1 MLTTIEKA
9 KSLLGIQAED
19 GSSDGQLSLYLAA
32 ATSAIE
38 TYCRRSFRLQE
49 YMDRKHD
56 GTRGKYLLLEGY
68 PILQVSEVQLDG
80 VDISDYETA
89 SEKGM
94 LFRKDGWCAADRQI
108 TLSYTAGYVLPGNAS
123 AENPQTLPESLELAC
138 ILFCQTLMRTPGVTS
153 ERVGDL
159 AVTYA
164 NEGDGLPSAVK
175 SLVDPYRRWG

>member
-9 KSLLGIQAED
+9 KSMLGIPADDDSAE
-19 GSSDGQLSLYLAA
+19 GQLTLYLAA

-49 YMDRKHD
+49 YNDRKHD
-56 GTRGKYLLLEGY
+56 GTSGRYLLLQGY
-68 PILQVSEVQLDG
+68 PILQVSKVQIDG
-80 VDISDYETA
+80 VDIMDYEIV
-89 SEKGM
+89 SDKGM

-108 TLSYTAGYVLPGNAS
+108 TLTYTAGYVLPGDAT
-123 AENPQTLPESLELAC
+123 ADNPQTLPEALELAC

-175 SLVDPYRRWG
+175 SLVIPHKRRG